1 MGRGLG
7 FVEADP
13 LHTSFVYNI
22 PSHHNLEKS
31 MATVNVSFHDDLLNA
46 IDNVAKE
53 ETRTRSELLREA
65 ARLYI
70 ERKRRWEAIFSYGKN
85 RALENNI
92 TEADVLNEIRAYRRE
107 KIRG

>member
-1 MGRGLG
+1 
-7 FVEADP
+7 
-13 LHTSFVYNI
+13 
-22 PSHHNLEKS
+22 
-31 MATVNVSFHDDLLNA
+31 MATVNVSFQDDLLDA

-70 ERKRRWEAIFSYGKN
+70 ERKRRWEAIFSYGKK

-92 TEADVLNEIRAYRRE
+92 TETDVQNEIRAYRRE
-107 KIRG
+107 KIRD

>member
-1 MGRGLG
+1 
-7 FVEADP
+7 
-13 LHTSFVYNI
+13 
-22 PSHHNLEKS
+22 
-31 MATVNVSFHDDLLNA
+31 MATVNVSFQDDLLNA
-46 IDNVAKE
+46 IDNVARE

-70 ERKRRWEAIFSYGKN
+70 ERKRRWEAIFSYGEK

-107 KIRG
+107 KIRD